1 MGYGDWSTIVP
12 HILLSVRKFQF
23 VGLKNQDLWDI
34 NQKEKYILED
44 ILNMVKMKT
53 LVFLTVIMIALTG
66 CGKVG
71 QE

>member
-1 MGYGDWSTIVP
+1 MGLIAQQ
-12 HILLSVRKFQF
+12 KFQF

-53 LVFLTVIMIALTG
+53 LVFLTIIMIVPVRFIVASEI
-66 CGKVG
+66 CA
-71 QE
+71 